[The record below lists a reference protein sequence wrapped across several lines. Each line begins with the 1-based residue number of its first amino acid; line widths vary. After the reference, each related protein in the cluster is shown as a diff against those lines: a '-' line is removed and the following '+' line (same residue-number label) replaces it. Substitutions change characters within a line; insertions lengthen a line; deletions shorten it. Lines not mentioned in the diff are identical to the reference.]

1 MSLLSA
7 GSTIANA
14 AIGMIGQ
21 RKREKRAMNNQKQLM
36 DIQHKNQR
44 ELNQQGFD
52 LQKRMW
58 DETNYGAQMEHL
70 KNAGLNP
77 AIMYGMSGGGGVTTG
92 SQGGGSAAGGHAP
105 APQEMP
111 TFDIQQSLM
120 MKAQLDL
127 MKAQA
132 DKTEAEADNIRGEE
146 GTIGASQIQ
155 KLIAETS
162 NEEQKNKLLKL
173 DESMKKL
180 DNLWHSE
187 RLYNEVN
194 KLAMEMDLLQGETW
208 IQENSKQ
215 AIVDEINARAIGQ
228 GILNELN
235 MSRIRLT
242 DAQENQIKEAVMQK
256 WKEIDLHDTEVNIK
270 IAQTIINGITG
281 IGGLVQA
288 GRLAEAMKKSKELT
302 TKTTETIWTKRVG
315 KGGSSGHTKTTT
327 TQ

>member
-1 MSLLSA
+1 MSDLI
-7 GSTIANA
+7 GGI
-14 AIGMIGQ
+14 IGMVGQ
-21 RKREKRAMNNQKQLM
+21 RKREKRAMNNQKELM
-36 DIQHKNQR
+36 DIQHRNQQK
-44 ELNQQGFD
+44 LNQQGFD

-77 AIMYGMSGGGGVTTG
+77 ALMYGMSGGGGVTTG
-92 SQGGGSAAGGHAP
+92 SQGGGSAAGGQAP
-105 APQEMP
+105 APQQMP
-111 TFDIQQSLM
+111 AMDIQQAMM

-132 DKTEAEADNIRGEE
+132 NKTEAEADSIRGKE

-180 DNLWHSE
+180 DSLWHNE

-215 AIVDEINARAIGQ
+215 AIVDEIKARATGQ
-228 GILNELN
+228 DILNELN
-235 MSRIRLT
+235 TSRIRLT
-242 DAQENQIKEAVMQK
+242 DAQENQIREAITQK

-288 GRLAEAMKKSKELT
+288 GKLAEAMRKGKQATEKAWGEGFKEGLN
-302 TKTTETIWTKRVG
+302 K
-315 KGGSSGHTKTTT
+315 
-327 TQ
+327 